1 MEGSI
6 LTMSDKEKSSQHE
19 GRPPHLCKL
28 RQEGLMEEID
38 RCSAHPTV
46 ICCKCGAKADRAE
59 YLCQPR
65 SL

>member
-1 MEGSI
+1 
-6 LTMSDKEKSSQHE
+6 MSDKEKSSQPE
-19 GRPPHLCKL
+19 VRLPHLCQL

-46 ICCKCGAKADRAE
+46 ICCKCGAKANRAE

-65 SL
+65 PL